1 MWRLVAR
8 VILRK
13 RVWFLSAITIITIF
27 MAYQASF
34 ISMSYKHV
42 QMLPEK
48 DTAYLEYQ
56 YSKKVFGEQANV
68 FVIGVKDTNFFQLNK
83 FNDWIA
89 LNDTIKQMD
98 CIDNVVSI
106 AQIINIQKNSEEKKF
121 ELSSVFPKHI
131 NTQEELDSLVSV
143 AKNLPFYKKLLYNE
157 AEDVYMMGVTVS
169 PEKLNTEARVEIV
182 EELVKKIDKYGE
194 KYNLK
199 FHYSGLPY
207 IRTAV
212 SDKVKAEL
220 YMFLV
225 LAFLVCAFILYLF
238 FKSFKAVV
246 FPMIV
251 VGVGV
256 IWAMGSIV
264 LLGYEITILTGM
276 IPPLLIVIGVPN
288 SIFMLNKYYSEYR
301 LHGNKIKALQRVI
314 QKTGNAIFLTNL
326 TTASGFATF
335 MITSSSILT
344 EFGIVAALNIIGMF
358 VLSILLIPI
367 FFSFIDPPKE
377 KHTKHLDNKRVRFII
392 DNLTNFTLN
401 HRRLIYVVF
410 AIIIGLGIY
419 GISLMKSTG
428 FIVDDLPQNDPIYE
442 DLGFF
447 EKNFNG
453 VMPLEILI
461 DTKRKNG
468 AINIKTFNK
477 IEKLEKALRKYPEL
491 SRPISMID
499 AFKFLRQAFYM
510 GNPRKY
516 SLPNNMDKN
525 FIMAYASKFQD
536 NGNLI
541 SSYVDTTQQIARISL
556 QMKDIGTD
564 KMKYLD
570 EKIQADINTV
580 FPPNK
585 YKTILTGSSIIFFKG
600 TRYLIKNLFV
610 SLLLAIIIIALIMS
624 WMFASFRM
632 VFVSLIPNLIPLLL
646 TGALMGYFGIP
657 IKPSTI
663 LVFSVSFGI
672 SVDDTIHFLAKYRQE
687 LEVHDWDIKTSVVEA
702 LKETGVSM
710 IYTSI
715 VLFFGFAIFIASSFG
730 GTKALGML
738 VSVTLLF
745 AMLSNL
751 ILLPSLLLSLE
762 KRITTKAFAEP
773 LIQIFDEEEDIEL
786 KSLRI
791 IKK

>member
-1 MWRLVAR
+1 MWRIVAR

-13 RVWFLSAITIITIF
+13 RVWFLVAIALITIF

-34 ISMSYKHV
+34 ISMSYRHV

-48 DTAYLEYQ
+48 DTAYLDYQ
-56 YSKKVFGEQANV
+56 YSKKLFGEQANI
-68 FVIGVKDTNFFQLNK
+68 FVIGVKDTNFFQLKK
-83 FNDWIA
+83 FNDWIS
-89 LNDTIKQMD
+89 LNDTIKQMS
-98 CIDNVVSI
+98 CIDDVVSI
-106 AQIINIQKNSEEKKF
+106 AQIININKNSKEKKF
-121 ELSSVFPKHI
+121 ELSPVFPKHI
-131 NTQEELDSLVSV
+131 NTQEELDSLVRV
-143 AKNLPFYKKLLYNE
+143 AKSLPFYKNLLYN
-157 AEDVYMMGVTVS
+157 DTNSVYLMAVSVS
-169 PEKLNTEARVEIV
+169 PEKLNTEERVEIV
-182 EELVKKIDKYGE
+182 EDLVKKIEQYGE

-212 SDKVKAEL
+212 SNKVKKEL

-238 FKSFKAVV
+238 FRSFKAVF
-246 FPMIV
+246 FPMLV
-251 VGVGV
+251 VGIGV
-256 IWAMGSIV
+256 IWSMGSIV
-264 LLGYEITILTGM
+264 LFGYEITILTGM

-288 SIFMLNKYYSEYR
+288 SIFMLNKYYSEYKR
-301 LHGNKIKALQRVI
+301 HGNKIKALQRVI

-335 MITSSSILT
+335 IITSSSILT
-344 EFGIVAALNIIGMF
+344 EFGIIASLNIIGVF
-358 VLSILLIPI
+358 VLSLLLIPI
-367 FFSFIDPPKE
+367 FFSFFDPPKAR
-377 KHTKHLDNKRVRFII
+377 HTKHLDNKRVSFLIN
-392 DNLTNFTLN
+392 NLINVTLN
-401 HRRLIYVVF
+401 HRTFIYIVF
-410 AIIIGLGIY
+410 AIIIGLGIC
-419 GISLMKSTG
+419 GINLMKSTG
-428 FIVDDLPQNDPIYE
+428 YIVDDLPQDDPIYQ

-447 EKNFNG
+447 EKHFGG

-461 DTKRKNG
+461 DTKKKKG
-468 AINIKTFNK
+468 AINTKTFKK

-499 AFKFLRQAFYM
+499 AMKFLRQAFYK

-525 FIMAYASKFQD
+525 FIMAYASKFKD
-536 NGNLI
+536 KGNLI
-541 SSYVDTTQQIARISL
+541 NAYVDSTHQIARVSV

-564 KMKYLD
+564 KMKLLD
-570 EKIQADINTV
+570 EKIQADINTI
-580 FPPNK
+580 FPPSK
-585 YKTILTGSSIIFFKG
+585 YNTILTGTSIIFFKG

-632 VFVSLIPNLIPLLL
+632 VIVSLIPNLIPLLL

-687 LEVHDWDIKTSVVEA
+687 LEVHEWDIKKSVIGA

-710 IYTSI
+710 MYTSI

-730 GTKALGML
+730 GTAALGML
-738 VSVTLLF
+738 VSITLLF

-751 ILLPSLLLSLE
+751 ILLPSLLLTLE
-762 KRITTKAFAEP
+762 RRITTKAFAEP
-773 LIQIFDEEEDIEL
+773 LIQIFDEEEDIDIE
-786 KSLRI
+786 SLRI
-791 IKK
+791 IK